1 MAELNSEEKL
11 ARLHQEIDFALSGTG
26 CSTLLELRMAF
37 DHLKEV
43 LYLNHNDIYTSKRI
57 ARIVS
62 ENIYKIKQIDF
73 EGTCD

>member
-1 MAELNSEEKL
+1 MPELNAEEQLVKIN
-11 ARLHQEIDFALSGTG
+11 QDIEYVLSGTG

-43 LYLNHNDIYTSKRI
+43 LYLNHNDSYTCKRI

-62 ENIYKIKQIDF
+62 ENIYKIKNTDQ
-73 EGTCD
+73 EGN